1 MKLTDDAHVWHR
13 LWSMRLTILTTIYTA
28 AAGAW
33 VLLPPDW
40 QPQLSEGM
48 KALLAGIGVALPA
61 LAAVAR
67 VVRQD
72 LPARPA
78 PAVTVPPPAKTDA

>member
-1 MKLTDDAHVWHR
+1 MKLTDDARVWHR
-13 LWSMRLTILTTIYTA
+13 MWSMRLTILTTLYTA

-40 QPQLSEGM
+40 QPQLSEGA
-48 KALLAGIGVALPA
+48 KAILAGIGVALPA

-67 VVRQD
+67 VVKQD
-72 LPARPA
+72 LPAPPA
-78 PAVTVPPPAKTDA
+78 ATVPEDKADA